1 MKPLGLMAAMLA
13 LTGCALFGQAEM
25 GRSAGGAAPDM
36 VGGAGDGARL
46 YRQHCRV
53 CHGKSGTG
61 DGRLGGDL
69 PVRPADLTTLT
80 ARNGGVFPAM
90 RVMEVIHGYPGK
102 FHRGTMPEFERI
114 MSGPV
119 REWRAPDGTWIMTPK
134 GLLDIVTYVESLQV

>member
-1 MKPLGLMAAMLA
+1 MKRLGLMAGMLA
-13 LTGCALFGQAEM
+13 LTGCALFGQGEV

-36 VGGAGDGARL
+36 IAGTKDGARL

-53 CHGKSGTG
+53 CHGRSGTG

-69 PVRPADLTTLT
+69 PVRPSDLTLLS
-80 ARNGGVFPAM
+80 ARNGGTFPAA
-90 RVMEVIHGYPGK
+90 RVLEVIHGDPGT
-102 FHRGTMPEFERI
+102 FHRGTMPKFDRI